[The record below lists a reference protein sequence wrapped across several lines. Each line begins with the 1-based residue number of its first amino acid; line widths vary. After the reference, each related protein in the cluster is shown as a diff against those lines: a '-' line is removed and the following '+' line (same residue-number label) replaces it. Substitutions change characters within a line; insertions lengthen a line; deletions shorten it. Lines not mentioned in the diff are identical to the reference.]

1 VRVSVY
7 LLRVQPVGQS
17 LGIRPDDGRR
27 LFLRVTITAADA
39 VAARLLLFRP
49 GLSGRGDGHSIA
61 FDGSRRDGD
70 GRTGRKFVV
79 SANRVLDLYKNNSF
93 V

>member
-1 VRVSVY
+1 VHASVY

-39 VAARLLLFRP
+39 VAALLLLFRP
-49 GLSGRGDGHSIA
+49 GLSGRGDGHSIS
-61 FDGSRRDGD
+61 FDSRRRVGD
-70 GRTGRKFVV
+70 GRTGKKFFV
-79 SANRVLDLYKNNSF
+79 SANHVLDLYKNVLF

>member
-1 VRVSVY
+1 MRLNNIYIARVY

-27 LFLRVTITAADA
+27 LFLRVTIVADA
-39 VAARLLLFRP
+39 AAAHLLFRP

-61 FDGSRRDGD
+61 FDRRRRGSG
-70 GRTGRKFVV
+70 GRTGWKFFV
-79 SANRVLDLYKNNSF
+79 SANRVVDL
-93 V
+93 

>member
-1 VRVSVY
+1 MYSIYIACERVY

-39 VAARLLLFRP
+39 AAAARLLFRP

-61 FDGSRRDGD
+61 FDGRRRGG
-70 GRTGRKFVV
+70 GRTGWKFFV
-79 SANRVLDLYKNNSF
+79 SASRVLDL
-93 V
+93 